1 MTKKSKW
8 AFTVDKS
15 ADGIIDFFLKHES
28 GIFNNLVEIV
38 VFAASIG
45 FNEKRFEET
54 KKKGREAAWSIAP
67 IGENKDKAIL
77 IAYLHTKRD
86 RKILNDRA
94 ECWKILTGYAN
105 GGFDVLKEWKD
116 ESQTDEWFLKAIRT
130 KMTSEII

>member
-8 AFTVDKS
+8 AFTLDKS

-28 GIFNNLVEIV
+28 GIFNNLVEIT

-54 KKKGREAAWSIAP
+54 KKKGREAAWSVAP
-67 IGENKDKAIL
+67 IGENNDKAIL
-77 IAYLHTKRD
+77 IAYLHTKKD
-86 RKILNDRA
+86 RKILNDRV

-116 ESQTDEWFLKAIRT
+116 ESQTDEWFLKDIRT